1 MHLLRASAVVL
12 ATAVLSMGCDN
23 DDGAGGGST
32 GTQATTDAA
41 SSSTGT
47 PTPAST
53 GEAPTSTSETPTT
66 GGPSTDPSTGAGST
80 SDTDTDDDTTGV
92 DLPPDAAPVDSAEL
106 VPWLEAGNYTGWPAE
121 SEAHASAGPHFTA
134 VRTFV
139 NDTLLGS
146 LEAGSEDHPVG
157 STAVKELYGSGP
169 EVGGWAVM
177 VKVAP
182 GSSDDNW
189 YWYEVFEGTTYAD
202 ETGNAGCGNCHG
214 QGQDFVRTPI
224 PLQ

>member
-1 MHLLRASAVVL
+1 MHLLRVSVLLASAAL
-12 ATAVLSMGCDN
+12 TIGCDS
-23 DDGAGGGST
+23 DDGSGGGST
-32 GTQATTDAA
+32 GAQAADAA
-41 SSSTGT
+41 SSGSTA
-47 PTPAST
+47 PTTAST
-53 GEAPTSTSETPTT
+53 GEAPTSSTTSQTT
-66 GGPSTDPSTGAGST
+66 GGPSTDPSTGPGTTT
-80 SDTDTDDDTTGV
+80 SDTDSAADSTGI
-92 DLPPDAAPVDSAEL
+92 DLPPDAAPANSAEL
-106 VPWLEAGNYTGWPAE
+106 IPWLEAGNYAGWPAE

-139 NDTLLGS
+139 NDTLLAS
-146 LEAGSEDHPVG
+146 LEAGSKDHPVG
-157 STAVKELYGSGP
+157 STAVKELYGSSP

-214 QGQDFVRTPI
+214 QGLDFVRTPI

>member
-23 DDGAGGGST
+23 DDGAGGEST
-32 GTQATTDAA
+32 GSQATTDVA
-41 SSSTGT
+41 SSSSGT
-47 PTPAST
+47 PTTAST
-53 GEAPTSTSETPTT
+53 GEAPTSTSDTSTT

-80 SDTDTDDDTTGV
+80 SDTDADDTTGV
-92 DLPPDAAPVDSAEL
+92 DLPPDAAPANSAEL

-121 SEAHASAGPHFTA
+121 SDRHPSAGPHFTA

-189 YWYEVFEGTTYAD
+189 YWYEVFEDTTYAD